1 MVKRGRLQHWAF
13 VLRILCAVALVS
25 VGLAHK
31 IPVFASSSK
40 GYFDLSS
47 YELPDGTFPVFC
59 LTDNGDRTSKQPQSR
74 RSDCDACRIS
84 CSVILPVPESGTVN
98 RPLRAMCGP
107 SGRAMPPVMSSGCHR
122 TAVRARHLSSFP
134 SPETVSGPLIGP
146 DCLPG
151 HCGASRLQR
160 PGYRWMY

>member
-1 MVKRGRLQHWAF
+1 MVKRGRLQHWTF

-31 IPVFASSSK
+31 IPVFASSSE

-59 LTDNGDRTSKQPQSR
+59 LTDNGDRTSKQPQSS

-84 CSVILPVPESGTVN
+84 CSVILPVPESGAIN
-98 RPLRAMCGP
+98 RPLRANVPTVRKSYAACHEQRLP
-107 SGRAMPPVMSSGCHR
+107 SNRSPRAPPFK
-122 TAVRARHLSSFP
+122 LS
-134 SPETVSGPLIGP
+134 I
-146 DCLPG
+146 
-151 HCGASRLQR
+151 A
-160 PGYRWMY
+160 